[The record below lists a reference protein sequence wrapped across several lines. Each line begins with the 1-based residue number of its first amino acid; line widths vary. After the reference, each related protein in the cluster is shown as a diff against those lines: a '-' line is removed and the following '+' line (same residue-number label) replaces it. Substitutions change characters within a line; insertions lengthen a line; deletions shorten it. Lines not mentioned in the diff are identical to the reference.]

1 MKGASL
7 KRILP
12 VLLAAAL
19 LFAAGC
25 ADKPAQGDDPEEI
38 IDVGSCTPEPGVTN
52 TPTEAPTPVPD
63 TLEGKILAGLVYP
76 LNFGEP
82 ASASFRAESVDIDGD
97 GAPELL
103 SVEDVDGGP
112 VFCIDGEAFLD
123 VGSVISLASLDGKN
137 IYFISETPGRDGF
150 FVFHPDYEG
159 NLFCRLFG
167 IGRKGSFA
175 EVVSAAGDAS
185 KGEGSSEI
193 GFGVTPP
200 SALPAE
206 TEALIRAGLD
216 VMLHDPL
223 LYSSVEGAVRTV
235 RLDMDGDGEKET
247 IVFDSETLSING
259 VEDRLILTTTMP
271 RFVFDPERNTIVLY
285 GSAGDTAIR
294 LWVENGEVK
303 FDQSYTTLL

>member
-12 VLLAAAL
+12 VFIAAAL

-25 ADKPAQGDDPEEI
+25 SHGPGTDDPEVI
-38 IDVGSCTPEPGVTN
+38 IDIGSSAPEPGVSSA
-52 TPTEAPTPVPD
+52 PTEAPTPVPE

-82 ASASFRAESVDIDGD
+82 ASASFKAESVDIDGD
-97 GAPELL
+97 GEAELL
-103 SVEDVDGGP
+103 SVEDIDGGP
-112 VFCIDGEAFLD
+112 VFSIDGEAFLD

-137 IYFISETPGRDGF
+137 IFFVSETPGRDGF
-150 FVFHPDYEG
+150 FIFHPDHDG

-175 EVVSAAGDAS
+175 EVVSAAGAAS
-185 KGEGSSEI
+185 SEAGEI
-193 GFGVTPP
+193 GFNVTPP

-223 LYSSVEGAVRTV
+223 LYSSVDGAVRTV

-259 VEDRLILTTTMP
+259 AEDRLILTTTMP
-271 RFVFDPERNTIVLY
+271 RFVFDPERDTIVLY